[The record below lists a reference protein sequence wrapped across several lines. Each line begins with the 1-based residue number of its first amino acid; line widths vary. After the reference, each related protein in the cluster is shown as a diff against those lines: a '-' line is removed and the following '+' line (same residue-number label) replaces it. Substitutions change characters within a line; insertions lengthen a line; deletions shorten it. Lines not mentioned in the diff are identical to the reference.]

1 MKVRLPIKQDCF
13 RCSRTVFRY
22 WFCD

>member
-1 MKVRLPIKQDCF
+1 MKVRLRIKQDCF

-22 WFCD
+22 RFCD

>member
-1 MKVRLPIKQDCF
+1 MKVRLLIKQDCF
-13 RCSRTVFRY
+13 RFSGTVFRY